1 MNLDQFGDALKRL
14 STTGLQRVA
23 LGTAKAVAYDAEAE
37 AKENLSGRVLRSR
50 TGRLVG
56 TVQGTTEAGPDR
68 VTAIAR
74 VGGGGVGEVP
84 YAAIHE
90 HGGTI
95 YPKRGQFLAIPMG
108 PALKS
113 GKKGGA
119 AMWPRD
125 IPGLTFIPIKGGA
138 QGMLVK
144 RMAVGRSKTKT
155 EFVPWFHLVRS
166 VRMPRRP
173 YLRPAAEK
181 AAATIP
187 TRIAEQLRARLEVL
201 S

>member
-14 STTGLQRVA
+14 STTGLQRMAV
-23 LGTAKAVAYDAEAE
+23 GTATAVAADAVRE
-37 AKENLSGRVLRSR
+37 AKENLSGRVLRVGS
-50 TGRLVG
+50 GRLRASA
-56 TVQGTTEAGPDR
+56 QGTTEAGPDR

-74 VGGGGVGEVP
+74 VGGVGVGEVP

-95 YPKRGQFLAIPMG
+95 YPKRGRFLAIPMG
-108 PALKS
+108 PALKG
-113 GKKGGA
+113 GKNGGA
-119 AMWPRD
+119 GMWPRD
-125 IPGLTFIPIKGGA
+125 IPDLKFVPIKGGA

-144 RMAVGRSKTKT
+144 RMGKGKSASW
-155 EFVPWFHLVRS
+155 VPWFHLVRS

>member
-14 STTGLQRVA
+14 STTGLQRMAV
-23 LGTAKAVAYDAEAE
+23 GTATAVAADAVRE
-37 AKENLSGRVLRSR
+37 AKENLSGRVLRVG
-50 TGRLVG
+50 TGRLRSS
-56 TVQGTTEAGPDR
+56 TQGTTEAGPDR

-90 HGGTI
+90 HGGVI
-95 YPKRGQFLAIPMG
+95 RPKRGRFLAIPVG
-108 PALKS
+108 PALQG
-113 GKKGGA
+113 GKNGGA
-119 AMWPRD
+119 GMWPRD